1 MKTKLTTVIIVFG
14 LIFVSC
20 KKNKEVEKNGITK
33 KEFPILKS
41 FMLGNWETT
50 YIKIDYKTYQKS
62 DSSFVFEDDFSKPN
76 TGKAQSKYNN
86 DGTFSAWFKQ
96 PDGSKIGET
105 NGHWK
110 TKADSLYIDYI
121 YNDKKTQVW
130 YSIKK
135 VAGGFE
141 GKVIYDWDGDAEFD
155 DTLFMKSKK
164 LK

>member
-62 DSSFVFEDDFSKPN
+62 DSSFVFEDDFFN
-76 TGKAQSKYNN
+76 QGVT
-86 DGTFSAWFKQ
+86 
-96 PDGSKIGET
+96 
-105 NGHWK
+105 
-110 TKADSLYIDYI
+110 
-121 YNDKKTQVW
+121 
-130 YSIKK
+130 
-135 VAGGFE
+135 
-141 GKVIYDWDGDAEFD
+141 
-155 DTLFMKSKK
+155 
-164 LK
+164 